1 MVNRREWRLET
12 AKRLLAV
19 NPKASAAEIALQIHQ
34 MERRMRTPKG
44 PAPVGKFLGGWK
56 QWMG

>member
-34 MERRMRTPKG
+34 MERRARTPKG
-44 PAPVGKFLGGWK
+44 PAPVGKFLLTDPL
-56 QWMG
+56 